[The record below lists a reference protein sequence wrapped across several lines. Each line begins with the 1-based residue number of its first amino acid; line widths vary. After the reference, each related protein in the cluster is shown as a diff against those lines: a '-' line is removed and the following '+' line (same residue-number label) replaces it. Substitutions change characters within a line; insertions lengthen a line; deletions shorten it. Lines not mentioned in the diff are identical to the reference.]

1 MARYIEAKCRICRRM
16 GEKLMLKGDKCLTKC
31 VQEKRNQ
38 PPGPHVGG
46 RRRKVS
52 DRGMQLR
59 EKQKLR
65 YGYGVYERQLRR
77 TFEEATRTPGVTGVT
92 LMILLER
99 RLDNAVYRLGF
110 ADSRA
115 AARQLVRHGHIF
127 TNGQRTDVPSSLISS
142 GDTIQIR
149 QGSQKNKYCEILK
162 EKIKGKV
169 IPAWL
174 NLDKENLTGKVISLP
189 ARGEIEDTYNE
200 KMVTEYYSK

>member
-1 MARYIEAKCRICRRM
+1 M

-38 PPGPHVGG
+38 APGPHVGG

-65 YGYGVYERQLRR
+65 YGYGVYERQLRK

-115 AARQLVRHGHIF
+115 SARQLVRHGHIF
-127 TNGQRTDVPSSLISS
+127 TNGKRTDVPSSLICS
-142 GDTIQIR
+142 GDSIQVR
-149 QGSQKNKYCEILK
+149 PTSLKNKYCEILK

-169 IPAWL
+169 IPGWL
-174 NLDKENLTGKVISLP
+174 NLDKENLTGKVVSLP
-189 ARGEIEDTYNE
+189 SRGEIEDTYNE